1 MQKQRHGDP
10 KAIPIRSEEQTGRRK
25 SENDL
30 ICDELRTHPNLD
42 LRFKTE
48 ARTGRKSRRTVQ
60 RICIWIV
67 SIVTGVMVYERWGS
81 EARYALRVWD
91 SVGLVTTTIYHVGLV
106 SQWSADTSQTA
117 LLFATSALNQWARSV
132 DPQILQLY
140 HCLWVF
146 FTENGAVSGS
156 K

>member
-1 MQKQRHGDP
+1 MSPLTRMQKQRHGDP

-91 SVGLVTTTIYHVGLV
+91 SVYVRLA
-106 SQWSADTSQTA
+106 S
-117 LLFATSALNQWARSV
+117 
-132 DPQILQLY
+132 PLQR
-140 HCLWVF
+140 
-146 FTENGAVSGS
+146 FTQMPWKLTCKCVISCPL
-156 K
+156 

>member
-48 ARTGRKSRRTVQ
+48 ARTRRKSRRTVQ
-60 RICIWIV
+60 RWVGDDFNLPRWIGEP
-67 SIVTGVMVYERWGS
+67 IECEHVT
-81 EARYALRVWD
+81 D
-91 SVGLVTTTIYHVGLV
+91 SVAFRHVRVEPVGPICR
-106 SQWSADTSQTA
+106 SSDFTA
-117 LLFATSALNQWARSV
+117 LPLSLGF
-132 DPQILQLY
+132 LY
-140 HCLWVF
+140 
-146 FTENGAVSGS
+146 
-156 K
+156 